1 MHTIIEITTNCDIH
15 TIPQNRYIADCKK
28 VLKCMVWPA
37 VNTFWYCH
45 TCWLLENVSYMN
57 KSWKDLCLG
66 TVQLVLCF
74 VTPTREATPGAPTPG
89 APDT

>member
-1 MHTIIEITTNCDIH
+1 
-15 TIPQNRYIADCKK
+15 
-28 VLKCMVWPA
+28 MVWPA
-37 VNTFWYCH
+37 VTTFWYWH

-74 VTPTREATPGAPTPG
+74 VTPTITETSCNDMHKTACERKNVRYENHTKH
-89 APDT
+89 